1 MDVNDKITEIAEN
14 FEKLYDDVHRIVEL
28 LVKFNE
34 LLELLPKTLEKVKL
48 YAQTSET
55 LEKLNAIGISIIEV
69 TKSMEKG
76 AVELKEKELNEIEKI
91 HKYFQEVVSR
101 TEEAFSQ
108 FFKTLKNL
116 INELNKNI
124 NNLMQETNNWF
135 DENRI
140 RMQEI
145 FKIQQESCQ
154 KLMQT
159 NNYMKRKMEL
169 LIQNMESEYKQLMD
183 LVDFIAIQ
191 RNNYSKINK
200 KILINILRQNDRSYE
215 IILKPRNNPRHPKY

>member
-1 MDVNDKITEIAEN
+1 MDANSKITEIAES
-14 FEKLYDDVHRIVEL
+14 FEKLYDDVHKIVEL

-34 LLELLPKTLEKVKL
+34 VLELLSKTLEKVKL
-48 YAQTSET
+48 YAETSET

-76 AVELKEKELNEIEKI
+76 AIEFKERELNEIEKI
-91 HKYFQEVVSR
+91 QKYFQEVVSR
-101 TEEAFSQ
+101 TEESFSQ
-108 FFKTLKNL
+108 FFETSKNL

-140 RMQEI
+140 RMEEI
-145 FKIQQESCQ
+145 FKIQQESYQ

-169 LIQNMESEYKQLMD
+169 LIQNMESEYKQLME
-183 LVDFIAIQ
+183 LVDFIVIQ
-191 RNNYSKINK
+191 KNNYSKINK
-200 KILINILRQNDRSYE
+200 KILINILRQNDKSYE
-215 IILKPRNNPRHPKY
+215 IVLKPRSNPRHPKY

>member
-76 AVELKEKELNEIEKI
+76 AIELKEKELNEIEKI

-145 FKIQQESCQ
+145 FKIQQESYQ

-169 LIQNMESEYKQLMD
+169 LIQNMESEYKQLTD